1 MNQTDPLHRRP
12 RLAWILAALVVFSA
26 LPPETAAAQRA
37 TAVAELFDL
46 QGFIDAQLATGQREI
61 VIPPGRYRV
70 APQERQH
77 LHLRGLRDITL
88 MADGVEMICTETTR
102 AITIDACRNVTLRGL
117 TIDYETLPFTQAH
130 ITGISADRRELEVTV
145 IPGYPAPQATDSKVE
160 IFDPTTS
167 QLRGRFTYYETQIK
181 PRGPRSATI
190 IKAQAGGGNAGEQ
203 IGDIAVF
210 SIQHAPGGSMP
221 HAIFASDSS
230 DLVFDGIT
238 LFASPTFG
246 FLEVNCDGSAY
257 RDCRVDRRPLADDL
271 IDREFPR
278 MRSLNA
284 DAFHSKHA
292 RRGPRYERCTA
303 YFMGDDAFAINGDFH
318 LIAAQDGP
326 VLRVLA
332 KRDLSLRAG
341 ERVQLFTYDG
351 RRLEDRTIVSIE
363 PDAPVTRAERQFIL
377 GQQMNENLRRR
388 GLNDGYRIELDA
400 TVEVPRGSVISSA
413 SAIGNGFVIVDCH
426 LGFNRSRGIL
436 VKAGQ
441 GLIARNTIIGVRMTG
456 ILVAPEFW
464 WLEAGFADD
473 LTITGNRLSEGF
485 GMGIAIFALGGDRS
499 LAELGA
505 FRRVTVTDN
514 RVSGGP
520 APSILFTSIDG
531 LTAADNLAEP
541 DPAISY
547 VPRELGAW
555 ATNRIAPIM
564 RLNTR

>member
-1 MNQTDPLHRRP
+1 MTRTDFFPRRP
-12 RLAWILAALVVFSA
+12 RLTWILASLVMFSA

-37 TAVAELFDL
+37 TAAAEHFDM
-46 QGFIDAQLATGQREI
+46 QGFIDAQLVAGRREI

-77 LHLRGLRDITL
+77 LYLNGLRDITL
-88 MADGVEMICTETTR
+88 IADGVEMICTETTR
-102 AITIDACRNVTLRGL
+102 AITLDDCHNFTLRGL
-117 TIDYETLPFTQAH
+117 TIDYETLPFTQAR

-145 IPGYPAPQATDSKVE
+145 IPGYPAPQATESKVE
-160 IFDPTTS
+160 IFDPATT
-167 QLRGRFTYYETQIK
+167 QLRGLFTYYETQIK
-181 PRGPRSATI
+181 PRGPAAATI
-190 IKAQAGGGNAGEQ
+190 IKARAGGGDAGEQ
-203 IGDIAVF
+203 LGDIAVF
-210 SIQHAPGGSMP
+210 HINHAPGGSMP

-230 DLVFDGIT
+230 DLVFDQIT
-238 LFASPTFG
+238 LFASNTFG
-246 FLEVNCDGSAY
+246 FLEVNCDGSLY

-271 IDREFPR
+271 VARDFLRL
-278 MRSLNA
+278 RSLNA

-318 LIAAQDGP
+318 LITAQDGP

-332 KRDLSLRAG
+332 KRDLSLRPG

-351 RRLEDRTIVSIE
+351 RRLEDRTIVGIE
-363 PDAPVTRAERQFIL
+363 PDAPVNPEERQFIL

-388 GLNDGYRIELDA
+388 GLSDGYRIELDA
-400 TVEVPRGSVISSA
+400 TVEVPRGSVINSA
-413 SAIGNGFVIVDCH
+413 SAIGNGFAIVDCH

-441 GLIARNTIIGVRMTG
+441 GLIARNTIEGVRMTG
-456 ILVAPEFW
+456 ILIAPEFW

-473 LTITGNRLSEGF
+473 LVITGNRLSAGF
-485 GMGIAIFALGGDRS
+485 GMGIAVYALGGDRS
-499 LAELGA
+499 LAQMGA
-505 FRRVTVTDN
+505 FRRLTVTDN

-520 APSILFTSIDG
+520 EPSFLLASIDG
-531 LTAADNLAEP
+531 LIAADNLAEP
-541 DPAISY
+541 DPANRT

-555 ATNRIAPIM
+555 ADGHIAPI
-564 RLNTR
+564 TRINIR